1 MALTITTR
9 DELSKEFFICPK
21 KTIEKLTE
29 LNEQSVR
36 YQNLIAS
43 LSSVNDISEIYTF
56 TK

>member
-9 DELSKEFFICPK
+9 DELTKEFFITPH
-21 KTIEKLTE
+21 KTIEKLAE

-43 LSSVNDISEIYTF
+43 LSNVNDISNICAL